1 MSAVSGALVY
11 FLIWWVALF
20 CVLPIG
26 VRPDVTGESTPGGW
40 RGAPLRLRL
49 GAILLGTTVLA
60 AILWGGVWWLMSFEG
75 LSFRDGLL
83 AR

>member
-1 MSAVSGALVY
+1 MSLVTGALVY

-26 VRPDVTGESTPGGW
+26 VRPDTSGTSTPGGW
-40 RGAPLRLRL
+40 RGAPVRTRVGL
-49 GAILLGTTVLA
+49 ILLGTTALA
-60 AILWGGVWWLMSFEG
+60 AILWGLVYWLMSFEA

>member
-1 MSAVSGALVY
+1 MSLASGVLVY

-26 VRPDVTGESTPGGW
+26 VRPDISGASTPGGW
-40 RGAPLRLRL
+40 RGAPMRTRVGL
-49 GAILLGTTVLA
+49 IILGTTVLA
-60 AILWGGVWWLMSFEG
+60 AIVWTGVWWLMSFEG
-75 LSFRDGLL
+75 LSFRDGVL

>member
-1 MSAVSGALVY
+1 MSLASGVLVY

-26 VRPDVTGESTPGGW
+26 VRPDISGASTPGGW
-40 RGAPLRLRL
+40 RGAPMRTRVGL
-49 GAILLGTTVLA
+49 IILGTTVLA
-60 AILWGGVWWLMSFEG
+60 AIVWIGVWWLMSIEG
-75 LSFRDGLL
+75 LSFRDGVL

>member
-1 MSAVSGALVY
+1 MSLASGVLVY

-26 VRPDVTGESTPGGW
+26 VRPDISGASTPGGW
-40 RGAPLRLRL
+40 RGAPMRTRVGL
-49 GAILLGTTVLA
+49 IILGTTVLA
-60 AILWGGVWWLMSFEG
+60 AIVWTGVWWLMSIEG
-75 LSFRDGLL
+75 LSFRVGVL